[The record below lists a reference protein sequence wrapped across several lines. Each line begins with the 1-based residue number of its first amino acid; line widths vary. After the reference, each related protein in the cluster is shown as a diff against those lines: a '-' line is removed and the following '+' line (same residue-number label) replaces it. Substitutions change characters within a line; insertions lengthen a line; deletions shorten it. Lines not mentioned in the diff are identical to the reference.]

1 VGVSKEDTTVVE
13 ETSDALAASGTSPEG
28 MDALAKE
35 EAAKAPA
42 EGTEA
47 PAADRGGAAE
57 GPADTGVR
65 RAEFQVLSS
74 RPGAR
79 AGDTMQ
85 LLMDVTVP
93 VAVRLGGTQ
102 MALRDVL
109 ALGAGS
115 VVRLDQ
121 PLGEPVD
128 ILVNGERV
136 GRGEI
141 VVVGDQFGVRVSE
154 LLDPAARK
162 KA

>member
-1 VGVSKEDTTVVE
+1 
-13 ETSDALAASGTSPEG
+13 
-28 MDALAKE
+28 
-35 EAAKAPA
+35 
-42 EGTEA
+42 
-47 PAADRGGAAE
+47 
-57 GPADTGVR
+57 
-65 RAEFQVLSS
+65 
-74 RPGAR
+74 
-79 AGDTMQ
+79 
-85 LLMDVTVP
+85 
-93 VAVRLGGTQ
+93 
-102 MALRDVL
+102 
-109 ALGAGS
+109 